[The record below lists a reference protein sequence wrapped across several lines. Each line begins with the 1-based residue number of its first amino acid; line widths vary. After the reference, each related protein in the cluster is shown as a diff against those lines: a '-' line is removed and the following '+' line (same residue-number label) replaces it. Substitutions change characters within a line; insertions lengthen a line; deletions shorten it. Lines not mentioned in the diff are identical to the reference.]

1 MNYLTQTR
9 LVLTFNQGYD
19 EDANILFQTRS
30 FRNVKAAS
38 TDQELYQ
45 ASAAIASLQEHILHS
60 VERNNVYEL
69 SEEMEG

>member
-9 LVLTFNQGYD
+9 LLITFNQGYD
-19 EDANILFQTRS
+19 EDANILFQTRT
-30 FRNVKAAS
+30 FRNVKSGSADA
-38 TDQELYQ
+38 ELYQ
-45 ASAAIASLQEHILHS
+45 ASAAIASLQQHVLHS